1 MAVYEQLKEK
11 VFPMFQ
17 VGLVHGRMKNAE
29 KDQVMTDFHDGKINL
44 LVATSVIE
52 VGVNVPNATIMFVY
66 GADRFGL
73 SQLHQLRGRVGRGS
87 AQSYCILYSDNQ
99 NEITR
104 LRMKL
109 MCEIQDGFLLSEKD
123 LLLRGSGEFFGYHQH
138 GMPDLKA
145 ADIVKDLPL
154 LEKARKEA
162 KRAVDGGADFRDELS
177 HRFGGAFFKKLYE
190 EDGK

>member
-1 MAVYEQLKEK
+1 MKSEEKET
-11 VFPMFQ
+11 V
-17 VGLVHGRMKNAE
+17 MK
-29 KDQVMTDFHDGKINL
+29 KFHDGEIKL

-73 SQLHQLRGRVGRGS
+73 SQLHQLRGRVGRGKS
-87 AQSYCILYSDNQ
+87 QAYCILYSNNR
-99 NEITR
+99 NEMTELR
-104 LRMKL
+104 LKL
-109 MCEIQDGFLLSEKD
+109 MCDIQDGFLLSEKD

-154 LEKARKEA
+154 LEIAKKEA
-162 KRAVDGGADFRDELS
+162 KVAVQNGMNFREELQK
-177 HRFGGAFFKKLYE
+177 RFGGQFFKQIYGENTRKNT
-190 EDGK
+190 